1 MSLTAVI
8 LDFKFWCLALLVL
21 QNSSKA
27 LLARASLKGP
37 NEPYLYSVAVLC
49 GESVKIVVCIIYL
62 CAKDAAALKLLPAFL
77 WESRKDLMLRLAV
90 PAVVYYIQQ
99 NLEFVALNHME
110 AAVFQVFVQM
120 KLITAAV
127 FSVALLKRKLT
138 RIQWISLFLLCVG
151 VSIAQMQ
158 APSCDDEPKEGLT
171 DIVGILAT
179 MALVS
184 LSGFAGVYTEKVLK
198 GPATAD
204 VPFCFLQILLA
215 LVSLFLGSVLGLFQ
229 DMHLIGEYGF
239 FHNFNLYT
247 YLTVVVSA
255 AGGLLVAATLK
266 YASSIAKG
274 YAVSV
279 AIVTTGIASRF
290 LFNTQLSMHFWS
302 IPRPCDIQVHVK

>member
-1 MSLTAVI
+1 
-8 LDFKFWCLALLVL
+8 
-21 QNSSKA
+21 
-27 LLARASLKGP
+27 
-37 NEPYLYSVAVLC
+37 
-49 GESVKIVVCIIYL
+49 
-62 CAKDAAALKLLPAFL
+62 
-77 WESRKDLMLRLAV
+77 
-90 PAVVYYIQQ
+90 
-99 NLEFVALNHME
+99 
-110 AAVFQVFVQM
+110 M

-290 LFNTQLSMHFWS
+290 LFNTQLSMHFWLGVATVVS
-302 IPRPCDIQVHVK
+302 SLALYNEGVAKEPAAARVNDKVEDNEETKIEFKTKRNILP